1 MDNKI
6 YCTNDQ
12 GDALFYIYLIDNP
25 EECVMTLYCSIDR
38 QLISNRDTERMI
50 GCIEE
55 RIVKE
60 PYRSEF
66 IERLFKYIRNIPDID
81 KYFMQADET

>member
-25 EECVMTLYCSIDR
+25 EECVMNLHSSIDR
-38 QLISNRDTERMI
+38 NIISNKDTERMI
-50 GCIEE
+50 NCIQE
-55 RIVKE
+55 RKVVE
-60 PYRSEF
+60 PLRSHF
-66 IERLFKYIRNIPDID
+66 IEKLFKYIRKIPGIEQ
-81 KYFMQADET
+81 YYISE